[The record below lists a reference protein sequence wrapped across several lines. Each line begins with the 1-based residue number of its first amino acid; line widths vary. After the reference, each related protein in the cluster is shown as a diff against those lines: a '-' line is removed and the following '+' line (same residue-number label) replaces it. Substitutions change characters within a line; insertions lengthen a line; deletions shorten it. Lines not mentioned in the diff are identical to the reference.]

1 MAKIDEHICI
11 HTMLSKSLCLKF
23 KMCYSDTWAHFNFS
37 ITCMFWEY
45 AAYHKTQQITNLKTA
60 QLMSRNQG
68 SRRYDYKV
76 TKLLFILQ
84 TCSIWE
90 IASKE

>member
-1 MAKIDEHICI
+1 
-11 HTMLSKSLCLKF
+11 
-23 KMCYSDTWAHFNFS
+23 MCYFDTWAHFNFS

-60 QLMSRNQG
+60 QLMGRNQG

-76 TKLLFILQ
+76 TKLLFYITNMQYLGN
-84 TCSIWE
+84 
-90 IASKE
+90 SKQVMNKYLLNI